1 VWTSQRLDGGAI
13 LNLGPCTKEA
23 RDFRMTVRENEKTV
37 RKGERTR
44 QAILNAAEA
53 EFALSGYEAVS
64 IRQVADA
71 AAQHLGV
78 VTYHY
83 PNKELLFE
91 AVIARRAEELTQRRK
106 ERLSDLADPTIES
119 LLDAFLDPFREKVEG
134 GSDGWRRYAQIL
146 AHIAQ
151 DARWAPL
158 VDRLFGETGRKF
170 ISLMR
175 EVEPRLTLDTATQG
189 YVHLISVWW
198 DCSRRPSY
206 WTACPTERCRA
217 IVFRKIM
224 IRPSR
229 SLPVACALSPRKCPL
244 RPMPRHFQERQASDF
259 CLRMSHQL
267 EPDDFHEATA
277 VCRDLEI

>member
-1 VWTSQRLDGGAI
+1 
-13 LNLGPCTKEA
+13 
-23 RDFRMTVRENEKTV
+23 MTVRENEKAM

-53 EFALSGYEAVS
+53 QFALSGYEAVS

-91 AVIARRAEELTQRRK
+91 AVVARRAEELSQQRK
-106 ERLSDLADPTIES
+106 ERLNNLVDPTIEA

-134 GSDGWRRYAQIL
+134 GSEGWRRYAQIL

-189 YVHLISVWW
+189 YVHLISVMVGLFASTKLL
-198 DCSRRPSY
+198 DRLSNGKMSSDRLSENYDQAIAFLAGGMRALTAQSPSMPD
-206 WTACPTERCRA
+206 AKA
-217 IVFRKIM
+217 FSGKADIGL
-224 IRPSR
+224 PSENAP
-229 SLPVACALSPRKCPL
+229 SN
-244 RPMPRHFQERQASDF
+244 
-259 CLRMSHQL
+259 
-267 EPDDFHEATA
+267 
-277 VCRDLEI
+277 

>member
-1 VWTSQRLDGGAI
+1 
-13 LNLGPCTKEA
+13 
-23 RDFRMTVRENEKTV
+23 MTVRENERTV

-53 EFALSGYEAVS
+53 QFALSGYEAVS

-189 YVHLISVWW
+189 YVHLISVMVGLFASTKLL
-198 DCSRRPSY
+198 DRLSNGKMSSDRLSENYDQAIAFLAGGMRALAAQMPS
-206 WTACPTERCRA
+206 TADAKAFSGKAGIGFLSEN
-217 IVFRKIM
+217 V
-224 IRPSR
+224 PS
-229 SLPVACALSPRKCPL
+229 
-244 RPMPRHFQERQASDF
+244 
-259 CLRMSHQL
+259 
-267 EPDDFHEATA
+267 T
-277 VCRDLEI
+277 